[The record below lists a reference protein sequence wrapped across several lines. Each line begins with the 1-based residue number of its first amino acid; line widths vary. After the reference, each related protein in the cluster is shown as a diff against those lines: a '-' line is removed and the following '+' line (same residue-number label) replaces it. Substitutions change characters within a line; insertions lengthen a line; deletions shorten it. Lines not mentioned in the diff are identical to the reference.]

1 MKTLDATHP
10 HFVRCI
16 IPNEIKTGGVL
27 DAHLVMH
34 QLNCNGV
41 LEGIRICRKGYPSRL
56 VFDDFLKRYGIL
68 AAEEAK
74 AHSDMKKA
82 SAAVLEKVKLD
93 PEQYRVGLTKV
104 LFKAGILGLLEEKR
118 DEIITRIM
126 TLLQSQMRRYIVK
139 KNIKKMI
146 EQKKALA
153 VVQRN
158 VKAYIDLRNWG
169 WLKLYNAMKHLLVSA
184 KKAEEERL
192 RKEQEEREA
201 AERAKAEAEAA
212 ARRLLEMEKNAEGM
226 KILEENF
233 LKVTGQLADEKAVSA
248 QLREEGDKL
257 RQEQQVLEAKNRA
270 LANDLAD
277 EQDKVADLSQRKAKL
292 EEELSATKKVRS
304 SLES

>member
-1 MKTLDATHP
+1 
-10 HFVRCI
+10 
-16 IPNEIKTGGVL
+16 
-27 DAHLVMH
+27 MH

-56 VFDDFLKRYGIL
+56 IFDDFLKRYGIL
-68 AAEEAK
+68 AAEEVK

-82 SAAVLEKVKLD
+82 SAAILTKIQLD

-104 LFKAGILGLLEEKR
+104 LFKAGILGVLEEKR

-126 TLLQSQMRRYIVK
+126 TLLQSQMRRFLIK

-146 EQKKALA
+146 EQKKALQI
-153 VVQRN
+153 VQRN
-158 VKAYIDLRNWG
+158 VKAFISLRNWG

-212 ARRLLEMEKNAEGM
+212 ARRLLEMEKNSENM

-233 LKVTGQLADEKAVSA
+233 LRVSEELANEKSA
-248 QLREEGDKL
+248 SAKLRDEGDKL
-257 RQEQQVLEAKNRA
+257 RKEQQVLEAKNRA

-277 EQDKVADLSQRKAKL
+277 EQEKVADLTQRKAKL
-292 EEELSATKKVRS
+292 EEELSATKKVNKVWFELLFKSES
-304 SLES
+304 S